1 MTLPLPLQLPLLLAG
16 PILRRVE
23 PTMVCVWVALSEN
36 AALTLRLWE
45 GRVAFDEPNVFVES
59 QPEHQQMLRVG
70 QRLFVGMVALKID
83 ATSPKKL
90 QPARLY
96 SYDIEVRVGADRHTL
111 KTLGLL
117 RDGVVDGH
125 PVKAL
130 GYADDELPHFALPP
144 TELTDL
150 RILFGSCRRPGNSH
164 LDAMVYIDDMMIDHG
179 ATPATCP
186 HADPARRPHQLFLG
200 GDQIYADDSSPLHLS
215 LLIEL
220 ARELIGRDD
229 AGEVR
234 ERLPLDHIR
243 KASTAAPN
251 SLDDYGPGLTR
262 GEGGSVAEDFLLP
275 ADTPYFPPARRYLST
290 TVEAQMTSTDGQS
303 HLFGFGEFA
312 AMYLSVWSNAVWP
325 TLVTP
330 TPPEGPALQLPD
342 SDEIRRSIWKSRIPT
357 FIDAPLEGVEAGSD
371 PNPEHDGADPRDYDP
386 GKDDKRSPFQNYP
399 PESER
404 VADGRFQR
412 SMEGQA
418 RNLTTFYLGLSKV
431 RRVLANV
438 PTYMIFD
445 DHDVTDDWNLN
456 PIWMDRVFTASLGV
470 ATMRNGLCT
479 YALFQDWGNN
489 PLRYLKDAPKQLLE
503 RIGEM
508 FPPGTSP
515 GPVPAAAQAIDTL
528 LGLDRRGAVQLD
540 GSVDETRPP
549 MKWHFSVPGPKHLAI
564 ALDNRTRRSFLS
576 RNGPPG
582 NVARSAQA
590 EQVPPGPFTDG
601 KEVLIVIAP
610 LQVIGP
616 PLLDELIAP
625 AAYKVFDMIG
635 FAEGKARAGRK
646 EGARGMLG
654 TNPDAIEAWAFDPG
668 TMEALLARLAP
679 YGQVVLLSGDVHYSA
694 SNAMSYWRKG
704 IEQPARFIQFTSS
717 GMKNVM
723 PAYITLVDRSLPFA
737 QRLIRSGI
745 GAERIG
751 WLNKPANPLVFPIGK
766 DETDVP
772 RALRAKLRQTPTM
785 LPNHG
790 WPEFIMFNPAEPP
803 DWSWRVVPLLDLRP
817 DPERPPA
824 EQPLAIDENAVQ
836 ARLDSHDDKQILQ
849 AYQSIAARH
858 QRQMEAVRNSR
869 QILFR
874 SNVGLV
880 RFEMRDGALHAIHE
894 AFTAFKPAGDLGTD
908 PPVPAAFFQH
918 AASFGQIPNEHRPE
932 TVPNAR
938 LDLG

>member
-1 MTLPLPLQLPLLLAG
+1 MTLPLLLAG

-23 PTMVCVWVALSEN
+23 PTMVCVWVALTE
-36 AALTLRLWE
+36 AATLTLRLWE
-45 GRVAFDEPNVFVES
+45 GRAAFNATNVFVES
-59 QPEHQQMLRVG
+59 LPAHQQMVRVG
-70 QRLFVGMVALKID
+70 QKLFVGMVALKID

-96 SYDIEVRVGADRHTL
+96 SYDLEIRVGTVRHTL
-111 KTLGLL
+111 KSLGLL
-117 RDGVVDGH
+117 RDGVVNGH

-130 GYADDELPHFALPP
+130 GYADDDLPHFAVPP
-144 TELTDL
+144 AELTDL
-150 RILFGSCRRPGNSH
+150 RILFGSCRRPANAH
-164 LDAMVYIDDMMIDHG
+164 ADAMVYIDDMMFDHG

-186 HADPARRPHQLFLG
+186 HADPLRRPHQLFLG
-200 GDQIYADDSSPLHLS
+200 GDQIYADDVSPLHLS

-220 ARELIGRDD
+220 ARELIGPDA

-234 ERLPLDHIR
+234 ERLPVDHVR
-243 KASTAAPN
+243 KKKAAVTNPR
-251 SLDDYGPGLTR
+251 SLDDYDADLTR
-262 GEGGSVAEDFLLP
+262 GSPGSVADDFLLP
-275 ADTPYFPPARRYLST
+275 ADAPYFPPARRYLPT
-290 TVEAQMTSTDGQS
+290 TVEAQMTTRDGQS

-325 TLVTP
+325 ALVSP
-330 TPPEGPALQLPD
+330 TPPDGPALQLPG
-342 SDEIRRSIWKSRIPT
+342 ELAIRRSVWKSRIPT
-357 FIDAPLEGVEAGSD
+357 FIDAPLEGAAAGSN
-371 PNPEHDGADPRDYDP
+371 PNPEHEGADPRDFDP
-386 GKDDKRSPFQNYP
+386 GNDNNLSPFQNYP

-404 VADGRFQR
+404 IASGGFKR

-418 RNLTTFYLGLSKV
+418 KQLTTFYLGLAKV

-456 PIWMDRVFTASLGV
+456 PTWMDRVFTASLGV
-470 ATMRNGLCT
+470 ATMRNGLT
-479 YALFQDWGNN
+479 SYALFQDWGND
-489 PLRYLKDAPKQLLE
+489 PLRYLTGEPKQLLD
-503 RIGEM
+503 RIAQM

-515 GPVPAAAQAIDTL
+515 GPAPAAAQAIDTL
-528 LGLDRRGAVQLD
+528 LGLDRRGAARPD

-582 NVARSAQA
+582 NVALSAQA
-590 EQVPPGPFTDG
+590 DQVPVGPFADG
-601 KEVLIVIAP
+601 KQVLIVIAP
-610 LQVIGP
+610 LQVLGP

-625 AAYKVFDMIG
+625 AAYKVFDMAG
-635 FAEGKARAGRK
+635 FLKGRARAGLKDGSR
-646 EGARGMLG
+646 AMLG

-694 SNAMSYWRKG
+694 STEMSYWRKG
-704 IEQPARFIQFTSS
+704 IDRPARLIQFTSS

-723 PAYITLVDRSLPFA
+723 PSYITLVDRSLPFA
-737 QRLIRSGI
+737 QRLVRSGI

-751 WLNKPANPLVFPIGK
+751 WLNKPANPLIFSIGK
-766 DETDVP
+766 TEKDVP
-772 RALRAKLRQTPTM
+772 RALRAKLRQTPAM
-785 LPNHG
+785 VPNHG
-790 WPEFIMFNPAEPP
+790 WPDFIMFNPAEPP
-803 DWSWRVVPLLDLRP
+803 DWSWRMAPVLDQRP
-817 DPERPPA
+817 DGERPPA
-824 EQPLAIDENAVQ
+824 ERPLPIDETAVQ
-836 ARLDSHDDKQILQ
+836 AKLDSHADKQILQ
-849 AYQSIAARH
+849 AYQAITARH
-858 QRQMEAVRNSR
+858 QRQMEGVRNSR

-880 RFEMRDGALHAIHE
+880 RFEMRNGALHAIHE
-894 AFTAFKPAGDLGTD
+894 AFTAFRPASDVGTD
-908 PPVPAAFFQH
+908 PPIPAAFFQH
-918 AASFGQIPNEHRPE
+918 AATFGQIPNEHRPE